1 MAAGIISANL
11 PTMLPALNVFL
22 RTLGIRSRNGT
33 SRTGGSS
40 NPFRSTKG
48 DKSNISQ
55 GDIDGAVPAPTGKRA
70 SNSVFYRLPDEND
83 SVGSSSTGDAKLR
96 PDGKGYQYTVKSLA
110 MGNRDEESGDEIPLQ
125 GIRVEKDTAV
135 MSSSTSRQ

>member
-22 RTLGIRSRNGT
+22 RSLGIRSKNGT

-48 DKSNISQ
+48 DKSNASQ
-55 GDIDGAVPAPTGKRA
+55 ADIDGSVPVPTGKRA

-83 SVGSSSTGDAKLR
+83 STGSAAGSAELR
-96 PDGKGYQYTVKSLA
+96 SDVKGYQYTVKSRSV
-110 MGNRDEESGDEIPLQ
+110 GDRDEESGDEIPLQ
-125 GIRVEKDTAV
+125 GIRVDKDTSVERSAA
-135 MSSSTSRQ
+135 M